1 MRNSPGVHMGT
12 ENEGKLGPFLTPPV
26 VRCIA
31 LRELLLA
38 VTTQCPCPTLCHKVD
53 VKVQDML
60 KREQTF
66 KSPPDHPLIVPHL
79 LRHFI
84 VSVRQNEGGLVFQPE
99 ALSVLALMRGEGDSL
114 HLVPPVCSMAAY

>member
-1 MRNSPGVHMGT
+1 MVPGSTWGLRMKESWAH
-12 ENEGKLGPFLTPPV
+12 FLTLDKSRPV

-53 VKVQDML
+53 VKVQDVL

-84 VSVRQNEGGLVFQPE
+84 LSVRQNEGGLV
-99 ALSVLALMRGEGDSL
+99 LSFSRKLCLCW
-114 HLVPPVCSMAAY
+114 P